1 MGHEVH
7 LCRCEFYR
15 LNDKTTSVLT
25 LRTSFLGNNEVPLS
39 RKISQ
44 QNFCVLI
51 QNISFPPVHST
62 DDKLFIA
69 EIIIFSVLQKVWR
82 GYEQIL
88 RDVQFVF

>member
-7 LCRCEFYR
+7 LCHYELYR

-51 QNISFPPVHST
+51 QNVSFPPVHST
-62 DDKLFIA
+62 YDKLFIA
-69 EIIIFSVLQKVWR
+69 EIIILSQKQCW
-82 GYEQIL
+82 ETAE
-88 RDVQFVF
+88 

>member
-1 MGHEVH
+1 MGQEVH
-7 LCRCEFYR
+7 LCRCGFYR

-62 DDKLFIA
+62 YDKSLIA
-69 EIIIFSVLQKVWR
+69 ETYTLGV
-82 GYEQIL
+82 EQLIH
-88 RDVQFVF
+88 